1 MKIMTAMLLA
11 TALAAPGMTHA
22 ADAAKAKPQ
31 PYKAALNAN
40 GQPDLAGEWTNASLT
55 RLERDPKFG
64 DRAAYTPAEA
74 AALDSGR
81 AADIANG
88 NKPTDTS
95 LTTNQVNATCEVRG
109 FSGVGCGYNSGWT
122 DPGDLVMRVA
132 GQPRTSFITFPA
144 NGRVPASIKTAPP
157 VAVRGGGNEGGEG
170 STAAARPGQ
179 NDNPEGR
186 SLGERCIMSFGQSSG
201 PVMQPQLYNNNYEI
215 VQSKDSVGIWVEM
228 VHDVKIV
235 HIGAQ
240 HRTDGVRPWMGDS
253 IGHYEGPTL
262 VVETTNFPQAQAL
275 RGSWQNLK
283 VTEKFTR
290 VAKDRILYQFKVEDP
305 TVWTQPW
312 SGEYEFGK
320 AKGLVYEYACHEGNY
335 GLEGILAGAR
345 DEDRMA
351 REKAADKPRADA
363 TR

>member
-1 MKIMTAMLLA
+1 MRTLTAILLA
-11 TALAAPGMTHA
+11 TSLLAPNLVNA
-22 ADAAKAKPQ
+22 ADAPASKPK
-31 PYKAALNAN
+31 PFKGGLTSEGVPNL
-40 GQPDLAGEWTNASLT
+40 GGVWTNASLT

-64 DRAAYTPAEA
+64 DRAAYTSAEV

-81 AADIANG
+81 AEDIANG
-88 NKPTDTS
+88 NKATDTS
-95 LTTNQVNATCEVRG
+95 LTTDQVNTKCEIRG
-109 FSGVGCGYNSGWT
+109 FAGVGCGYNSGWT
-122 DPGDLVMRVA
+122 DPGDLVMKV
-132 GQPRTSFITFPA
+132 GDQGRTSFITFPA
-144 NGRVPASIKTAPP
+144 NGRIPPSIPGAPAFTA
-157 VAVRGGGNEGGEG
+157 RGGGEG
-170 STAAARPGQ
+170 SNAAQRPGQ

-201 PVMQPQLYNNNYEI
+201 PVMQPQLYNNDYEF
-215 VQSKDSVGIWVEM
+215 VQSKESVGIWVEM

-235 HIGAQ
+235 RLNAQ
-240 HRTDGVRPWMGDS
+240 HRTDGVRPYMGDS
-253 IGHYEGPTL
+253 IGHYEGATL

-290 VAKDRILYQFKVEDP
+290 VAQDRLLYQFKVEDP
-305 TVWTQPW
+305 AVWAQPW
-312 SGEYEFGK
+312 GGEYEFGK

-351 REKAADKPRADA
+351 REKAAEKPRADA
-363 TR
+363 GR